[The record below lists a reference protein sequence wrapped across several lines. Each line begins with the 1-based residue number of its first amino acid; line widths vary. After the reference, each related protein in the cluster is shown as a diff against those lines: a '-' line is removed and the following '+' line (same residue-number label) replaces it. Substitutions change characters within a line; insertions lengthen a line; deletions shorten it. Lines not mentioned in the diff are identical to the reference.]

1 MGITQVPGFAD
12 LVLILI
18 VVLFIFGTSK
28 LPQIANTMGRQI
40 VKWRKDPKD
49 AQREIEED
57 EQNEE
62 L

>member
-1 MGITQVPGFAD
+1 MPGFAD

-28 LPQIANTMGRQI
+28 LPQIANSMGRQI
-40 VKWRKDPKD
+40 VKWRKNPKE

-57 EQNEE
+57 EENEDY
-62 L
+62 

>member
-1 MGITQVPGFAD
+1 MPGFAD

-40 VKWRKDPKD
+40 VKWRKSPKE
-49 AQREIEED
+49 AEREIEED
-57 EQNEE
+57 KAIEGE
-62 L
+62 

>member
-1 MGITQVPGFAD
+1 MPGFAD

-28 LPQIANTMGRQI
+28 LPQITNTMGRQI
-40 VKWRKDPKD
+40 VKWRKNPKE

-57 EQNEE
+57 EENKDF
-62 L
+62 